1 MEKAAGDLVGCKVS
15 APLRISLLKHTN
27 SQGKARAE
35 EMTRDNNIQFGKAI
49 SQAAKEEELNVQEKS
64 SVKDLEKQG
73 LIRRFLKRAHHFSPM
88 LCHFKYS
95 IGTRERNGSSRFSFS
110 YSLPA
115 AGQPGTTESLQAP
128 EQGTGFHSI
137 WTQKVVKIP
146 TYPEH
151 TSVPGTTLKYPAH
164 NPGFTGEQ

>member
-35 EMTRDNNIQFGKAI
+35 EMTGDNNIQFGKAI
-49 SQAAKEEELNVQEKS
+49 SQAATEEELNVQEKS
-64 SVKDLEKQG
+64 SLKDLEKQG
-73 LIRRFLKRAHHFSPM
+73 LIRRFPERVHHFSPI

-95 IGTRERNGSSRFSFS
+95 MGTRESNGSSRFSFS

-115 AGQPGTTESLQAP
+115 AGQPGTTESLQAL

-137 WTQKVVKIP
+137 
-146 TYPEH
+146 
-151 TSVPGTTLKYPAH
+151 
-164 NPGFTGEQ
+164 